1 MSFIQN
7 YFKTIKNTAGHSD
20 SNTAAEPAAEA
31 PAEPV
36 TDENTDAAAEPAAE
50 APAEPVTDENAE
62 PAAEAVEE
70 PAAESVEEPA
80 AEAVEEPAAEA
91 VEEPAAEAVEEPAAV
106 TAEATAA
113 EAAEPVM
120 EQTAEPVA
128 EDAETVEYAAEPA
141 EETAAAEPAE
151 EDEESEAAEPAEEV
165 EESEAAESAEPVAE
179 AEEPVEAADAAESA
193 EPAEETEAEEM
204 SEKDEPAAASIWDT
218 IGPADVFGY
227 FREISAI
234 PHGSYHTSELSDYL
248 ESFAKDH
255 SLDYVRDD
263 MGNLIISRPASKGCE
278 GFAPIA
284 LQGHIDMV
292 CEKDASNPIDME
304 KQAISLMTDGE
315 WIWADR
321 TTLGGDDGIAVA
333 IMLALLVDETIT
345 CPPLECIFTVD
356 EEVGLLGADKMNL
369 TGLRSRRMINL
380 DSENEGLIT
389 ASCAGGAEVGLTYKA
404 KRRDKKG
411 EVLTLSV
418 KGLRGGHSG
427 ECINCGR
434 ANADILL
441 ARLLYRLEK
450 VGKYCIIGING
461 GLRDNAIPR
470 EAKAE
475 IIFTGNFKHREVKEA
490 VQSFAD
496 DIAREYS
503 VTDPDIHI
511 HAEWANKGKIITRI
525 AFGRKDSRRL
535 VRFLMAIP
543 NGLIET
549 SALYKD
555 VPQTSLNLGILKT
568 MAEGFHMVSM
578 VRSSINSQKQMLL
591 DRIACIADEFGISMA
606 VEGVYPAWELIEQSD
621 FRDLAADV
629 YQQLTG
635 KKAEVCV
642 IHGGLECGL
651 LAAKVPGLDC
661 ISIGPDMEGV
671 HTPSERLNIPSSKRT
686 YDYIK
691 SILEVCTKQ

>member
-7 YFKTIKNTAGHSD
+7 YFKTIKNTTGRSD

-36 TDENTDAAAEPAAE
+36 TDENTDAAAE
-50 APAEPVTDENAE
+50 
-62 PAAEAVEE
+62 
-70 PAAESVEEPA
+70 
-80 AEAVEEPAAEA
+80 A

-106 TAEATAA
+106 TAEAPAA
-113 EAAEPVM
+113 EAAEEPAAVTAEAPAAEAAEEPVT

-128 EDAETVEYAAEPA
+128 EDAETVESAAEPA
-141 EETAAAEPAE
+141 EET
-151 EDEESEAAEPAEEV
+151 EAAEPAEEV
-165 EESEAAESAEPVAE
+165 EESE
-179 AEEPVEAADAAESA
+179 AAESA

-218 IGPADVFGY
+218 IEPADVFGY

-490 VQSFAD
+490 VQSFAN

-535 VRFLMAIP
+535 VRFLMSIP

>member
-7 YFKTIKNTAGHSD
+7 YFKTIKNTAGRSD
-20 SNTAAEPAAEA
+20 SNTAAEA

-36 TDENTDAAAEPAAE
+36 TDENTDAAAE
-50 APAEPVTDENAE
+50 
-62 PAAEAVEE
+62 AVEE
-70 PAAESVEEPA
+70 TA

-91 VEEPAAEAVEEPAAV
+91 VEEPAAEAVEEPAAEAVAEPAAV
-106 TAEATAA
+106 TAEAPAA
-113 EAAEPVM
+113 EAAEEPVM

-128 EDAETVEYAAEPA
+128 EDAETVKSVAEPA
-141 EETAAAEPAE
+141 EETAAAE
-151 EDEESEAAEPAEEV
+151 
-165 EESEAAESAEPVAE
+165 SAEPVEE
-179 AEEPVEAADAAESA
+179 A
-193 EPAEETEAEEM
+193 EAEEM

-218 IGPADVFGY
+218 IEPADVFGY
-227 FREISAI
+227 FREIC
-234 PHGSYHTSELSDYL
+234 DYL

>member
-50 APAEPVTDENAE
+50 APTEPVTDENAE